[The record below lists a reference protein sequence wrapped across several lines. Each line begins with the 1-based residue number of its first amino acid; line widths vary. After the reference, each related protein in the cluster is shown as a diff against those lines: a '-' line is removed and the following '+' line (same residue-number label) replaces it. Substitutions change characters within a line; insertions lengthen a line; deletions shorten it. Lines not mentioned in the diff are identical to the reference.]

1 MNDNLHA
8 LLLANAAGDPDHALA
23 ARYAPVI
30 RFDEREPF
38 LPLAAGYT
46 VFRADAPSPSFPRLL
61 TLRPAGAP
69 PAALAIEYAIWWDWD
84 IQHLYELEHVWV
96 YVDEA
101 QHVVHCEAS
110 WHGGYH
116 AMRHNGAVP
125 REGERVIVYAE
136 PGKHAFAPD
145 PAWFAARAAPHPRGV
160 TEALAGIGG
169 LLVKDLF
176 QSAVRSTPQ
185 IDTLVRTYLARHA
198 FTPSHAF
205 TKRVLIAAEQLV
217 PWPALLAWVPQ
228 RIAWWADRLARE
240 IPPEAYRALRIGH
253 RGAAA
258 HAPDNS
264 LAGIAAAARLGADA
278 VEIDLR
284 RTRDGLVVASH
295 DAHLR
300 DGAGQLR
307 PISALTA
314 AELRAI
320 AAAGGA
326 DLPTL
331 DEVILRCRELRVGVY
346 LELKDGAVIEPMLA
360 RLAADQS
367 AEFAIVGAFRPDW
380 LADVRALAP
389 NIVTSVLFSSPS
401 VDAVA
406 LAAACGATYVHPC
419 WERRGERPDALLTPE
434 WVRQVRA
441 ANLGIMCWHEER
453 PDVIAG
459 LLRRG
464 VDGICSDRPE
474 LLH

>member
-8 LLLANAAGDPDHALA
+8 LLLAGSAGDPDHALA

-61 TLRPAGAP
+61 TLRPADAP

-96 YVDEA
+96 YVDDA
-101 QHVVHCEAS
+101 GSVVHCEAS
-110 WHGGYH
+110 WHGGHH
-116 AMRHNGAVP
+116 AMRHNGDVP
-125 REGERVIVYAE
+125 REGERVVVCSE

-145 PAWFAARAAPHPRGV
+145 PAWFAPRAAPHPRGV
-160 TEALAGIGG
+160 TDALAGMAG

-176 QSAVRSTPQ
+176 QANVRSTPQ

-198 FTPSHAF
+198 FTPSYRF
-205 TKRVLIAAEQLV
+205 TRRVLIAAAQLV
-217 PWPALLAWVPQ
+217 PWPALRAWVPQ

-240 IPPEAYRALRIGH
+240 IAPEAYRALRIGH

-295 DAHLR
+295 R
-300 DGAGQLR
+300 CGPQTWGSSAGTR
-307 PISALTA
+307 SAL
-314 AELRAI
+314 
-320 AAAGGA
+320 
-326 DLPTL
+326 
-331 DEVILRCRELRVGVY
+331 
-346 LELKDGAVIEPMLA
+346 M
-360 RLAADQS
+360 
-367 AEFAIVGAFRPDW
+367 
-380 LADVRALAP
+380 
-389 NIVTSVLFSSPS
+389 
-401 VDAVA
+401 
-406 LAAACGATYVHPC
+406 
-419 WERRGERPDALLTPE
+419 
-434 WVRQVRA
+434 
-441 ANLGIMCWHEER
+441 
-453 PDVIAG
+453 
-459 LLRRG
+459 
-464 VDGICSDRPE
+464 
-474 LLH
+474 